1 MYTPSRIRSILG
13 VIVLAALVLALTSAV
28 GAQDTRGVLRHA
40 KAGAS
45 AANDVDPHGP
55 NPEGLTM
62 QYIYSQLTR
71 LDMGAT
77 YVVPDLAESWESD
90 DTGQVWTFHLRQ
102 GVTFHDGSDFTSA
115 DALYSI
121 RRVLDPDTGSPIR
134 DKYAIIDEA
143 NLAAPDDYTIVIP
156 LHSVNVEFPTIV
168 ADRRLAMIPEGSGD
182 TIAQTGIGTD
192 AFRLVEQNPVG
203 ITVLEAF
210 DDYWDGPPG
219 LARIELYHIGDAAGV
234 AQALLTDQLDY
245 VGIGSIRAENFPLFE
260 GNDDFTF
267 LVQASGGQT
276 NLVMD
281 ATVAPYD
288 DIRVR
293 QAFKLVLDRQEILEV
308 VYAGQGDIACDNSVW
323 KNDPYY
329 LEQDCPRDVE
339 RAKELLAEAGYP
351 DGLDV
356 ELFVA
361 DVYPSYVPL
370 AVAFKEQAAEAGIR
384 VEINQVPND
393 TYYSDYWKKVPFY
406 VTWWGQRMAGPG
418 LKELFSCDSPNNYP
432 GWCNEE
438 FDQLLADASAEL
450 DFDKRK
456 ELYAQAQILASEGG
470 GWLNP
475 VFFTAVDLFN
485 SRVKGVTRMFTA
497 YIHLF
502 YIEED

>member
-1 MYTPSRIRSILG
+1 MYAQSRIRSLIG
-13 VIVLAALVLALTSAV
+13 VIFVVALVMALTAIV
-28 GAQDTRGVLRHA
+28 GAQEDTRGILRA
-40 KAGAS
+40 LKGSSS
-45 AANDVDPHGP
+45 AASNLDPMTNMEGP
-55 NPEGLTM
+55 TKQFVNG
-62 QYIYSQLTR
+62 QLTR
-71 LDMGAT
+71 SDMGAT
-77 YVVPDLAESWESD
+77 FVVPALAESWESD
-90 DTGQVWTFHLRQ
+90 ETGQVWTFHLRQ
-102 GVTFHDGSDFTSA
+102 GLTFHDGSDFTSA

-182 TIAQTGIGTD
+182 TIAETGIGTD

-219 LARIELYHIGDAAGV
+219 LARIELYHVADAAGV

-293 QAFKLVLDRQEILEV
+293 QAFKLVQDRQEILEV

-329 LEQDCPRDVE
+329 HEQDCPRDVE
-339 RAKELLAEAGYP
+339 RAVELLAEAGYP

-384 VEINQVPND
+384 VEINQVPSD

-406 VTWWGQRMAGPG
+406 LTWWGQRQAGPG
-418 LKELFSCDSPNNYP
+418 MKELFSCGSRNNYP
-432 GWCNEE
+432 GWCN
-438 FDQLLADASAEL
+438 ADASAEL

-456 ELYAQAQILASEGG
+456 RNLTSCWRTRVPSSTLTRGLSFTRRLRYWQVKRLAG
-470 GWLNP
+470 
-475 VFFTAVDLFN
+475 
-485 SRVKGVTRMFTA
+485 
-497 YIHLF
+497 
-502 YIEED
+502 